1 MNQNLK
7 KIIWI
12 ASYPKSGNTWLRAII
27 SSMLYTLEGKFNF
40 ELLKLIP
47 VFENLYRYDFVKKLN
62 SNDHKRIK
70 DDIKFLSKYWIE
82 SQKSLVFN
90 TDINPIYNIFKTH
103 SANLTA
109 NNNNFTNSK
118 LTLGTIYIVR
128 DPREVVVSYSRFKGQ
143 AIDETIDFLSSKGAV
158 LLPEK
163 DLTLTLMSSWDVHF
177 QSWKMLNVPKLLI
190 KYEDL
195 LNDTINVIHS
205 ISSFLNELLDLKKD
219 FNYKIIDNIYQSTHI
234 EKFKKYEKNFGFN
247 EASEYSSFFRSAK
260 TSTWEKE
267 LSLIQITKIEKLFG
281 KTMTELNYL

>member
-27 SSMLYTLEGKFNF
+27 SSMLYTSEGKFNF

-62 SNDHKRIK
+62 SSDHKRIK

-109 NNNNFTNSK
+109 NNNNFTNSE

-195 LNDTINVIHS
+195 LNDTVNVIHS

-219 FNYKIIDNIYQSTHI
+219 FNYKIIDNIYQSTDI

-260 TSTWEKE
+260 TSTWKKE
-267 LSLIQITKIEKLFG
+267 LSLIQITKIEKLFV
-281 KTMTELNYL
+281 KTMAELNYL

>member
-27 SSMLYTLEGKFNF
+27 SSMLYASEGKFNF

-62 SNDHKRIK
+62 SSDHKKIK

-82 SQKSLVFN
+82 SQKLLVFN

-128 DPREVVVSYSRFKGQ
+128 DPREVAVSYSRFKGQ

-195 LNDTINVIHS
+195 LNDTVNVIHS
-205 ISSFLNELLDLKKD
+205 ISSFLNGLLDLKKD
-219 FNYKIIDNIYQSTHI
+219 FNYKIIDNIYQSTDI
-234 EKFKKYEKNFGFN
+234 EKFKKYEKNSGFN
-247 EASEYSSFFRSAK
+247 EASKYSSFFRSAK

-267 LSLIQITKIEKLFG
+267 LSLIQITKIEQLFG
-281 KTMTELNYL
+281 KTMAELNYL